1 MESSRS
7 RCRLRAQLWSSS
19 RTNSFNKRRVRKSRL
34 LLRTRLFVPFMAWR
48 VCSSGV
54 AHFDHLMWP
63 TWVAILCVIVPG
75 FGLTGF
81 ERYSCLMIIHL
92 VWDRKF
98 ILYFLAFAFLF
109 LVGINKMH
117 YRKVASAG

>member
-1 MESSRS
+1 
-7 RCRLRAQLWSSS
+7 
-19 RTNSFNKRRVRKSRL
+19 
-34 LLRTRLFVPFMAWR
+34 
-48 VCSSGV
+48 
-54 AHFDHLMWP
+54 
-63 TWVAILCVIVPG
+63 
-75 FGLTGF
+75 LTGF

-109 LVGINKMH
+109 LVGINKMP